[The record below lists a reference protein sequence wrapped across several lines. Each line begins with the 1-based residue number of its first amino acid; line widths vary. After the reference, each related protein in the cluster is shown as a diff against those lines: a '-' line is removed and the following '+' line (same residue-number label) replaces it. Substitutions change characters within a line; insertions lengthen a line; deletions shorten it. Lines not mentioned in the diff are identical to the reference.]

1 LDYVWEDDVGET
13 ELTAIA
19 VLAALV
25 GGAAGAR
32 FTKAPIWK
40 GVLIATSAAVA
51 AIVVSVVPGVDRSLF
66 MPIAGLVGAGVSGA
80 ALGLTAPQTA
90 PIAIGA
96 ALVPLMGFLVLEL
109 NAG

>member
-1 LDYVWEDDVGET
+1 MGEI

-19 VLAALV
+19 VLAALA

-40 GVLIATSAAVA
+40 GVLIAASAAVA
-51 AIVVSVVPGVDRSLF
+51 AIVASLIPGIDRSLF
-66 MPIAGLVGAGVSGA
+66 MPIAGLVGAGVSGS

-96 ALVPLMGFLVLEL
+96 ALIPLLGFLMMEL
-109 NAG
+109 NA